1 MTTGDSLPINVINI
15 GMGDPMSVAT
25 SPNPALDHVQVQP
38 RFEGIR
44 DTIEN
49 IVIDVVKEQFNRRQ
63 GTDNITRNFI
73 KFLTNACGL
82 LEIRS
87 MVVQKLEMWIMN
99 PKISRPAQ
107 DLLMAVAMNCNT
119 HTGQD
124 TEVIGHFIKFRF
136 KNKPNINLYL
146 SVSSFVDNP
155 TQKFDASPLRGAN
168 IDKQNSSVQF
178 AFDCLILSHLTA
190 IHVTK
195 CGENY
200 CFALTR
206 FLYTTRGENV

>member
-1 MTTGDSLPINVINI
+1 MPINVINI

-146 SVSSFVDNP
+146 SVSSFVDN
-155 TQKFDASPLRGAN
+155 
-168 IDKQNSSVQF
+168 KQNSSVQF

-190 IHVTK
+190 IRVTK